1 MLGWLAGRYPTKQ
14 TNRLV
19 SIVREMPTVEQ
30 WAQAW
35 LAMRQGRISRA
46 RFDNIDAKLWEVMN
60 EALSPEEIIK
70 AGHQS
75 APKLFLN
82 YRREDS
88 AGDARSLF
96 SRLAQNFGADNI
108 FFDVNSISAGER
120 FEAELRQALKR
131 ARKSAMDDNPAATEI
146 DHT

>member
-88 AGDARSLF
+88 AGDARSL
-96 SRLAQNFGADNI
+96 S
-108 FFDVNSISAGER
+108 V
-120 FEAELRQALKR
+120 
-131 ARKSAMDDNPAATEI
+131 
-146 DHT
+146 

>member
-1 MLGWLAGRYPTKQ
+1 
-14 TNRLV
+14 
-19 SIVREMPTVEQ
+19 MP
-30 WAQAW
+30 AA
-35 LAMRQGRISRA
+35 SR
-46 RFDNIDAKLWEVMN
+46 
-60 EALSPEEIIK
+60 
-70 AGHQS
+70 
-75 APKLFLN
+75 
-82 YRREDS
+82 
-88 AGDARSLF
+88 F